1 MTNMNVYTEASA
13 TQQTLF
19 DEIRSYG
26 KVSTDFFMPSIIAPP
41 EMTTLYLLLVCGTS
55 LLSDLLIFTNA

>member
-19 DEIRSYG
+19 NETRTYRRL
-26 KVSTDFFMPSIIAPP
+26 STDFYLPSIIAPP
-41 EMTTLYLLLVCGTS
+41 SMTTLYSLLVCGTN
-55 LLSDLLIFTNA
+55 LLSIFLIFTYA

>member
-13 TQQTLF
+13 TQQTFF

-26 KVSTDFFMPSIIAPP
+26 RVSTDFFMSSIIAPP
-41 EMTTLYLLLVCGTS
+41 KMTTLYLLLVCGTN
-55 LLSDLLIFTNA
+55 LWLVLLIFTNT